1 MGWGTKL
8 AYGWGSL
15 GNNIVY
21 GFVATYLALFYTDEL
36 GITAAAA
43 SLLFL
48 LVRVFDA
55 LFDPIM
61 GMLVDRTSSRWGRF
75 RPYLLLAPP
84 VLALLTVVLFSVP
97 AGNGTTT
104 LVLAYLTYL
113 LWGLSFTAMDVPYWS
128 MSAAL
133 TLDAR
138 ERTSLVMVP
147 RTLASIG
154 FIGVN
159 LVTLPLVGALSWNQ
173 VAILYAVIAVALT
186 WVTFTRVRERK
197 DYVPSPHY
205 GPLEM
210 VRLFR
215 QNTPLQLLLVAM
227 LLTEAA
233 FTIRSI
239 IPAYYLRYNFDAED
253 LVPLFVGIFAITTII
268 GSLLSP
274 LAARTWGKRRAALT
288 GIAVTTV
295 TSLGGWLTGYGSLP
309 PMLFWIAVTGL
320 GYGITNITLLSM
332 LADTVEYGQWKT
344 GRRTE
349 GLVFSTN
356 IFKTKVAS
364 AIGASLPLA
373 LLAAFGY
380 HAGETQTS
388 TTLNG
393 LHATMTLVPGLI
405 GFLAVLPLLRYA
417 LDERRHADLVREL
430 ELNEPPNAPS
440 YMASSPDGAVPD
452 GADPDGTSS
461 SVSSSD
467 VRSPGA
473 GAPKS

>member
-1 MGWGTKL
+1 MTWRTKL

-43 SLLFL
+43 SVLFL
-48 LVRVFDA
+48 VVRVVDA

-75 RPYLLLAPP
+75 RPYLLVAPP
-84 VLALLTVVLFSVP
+84 VLGLLTILIFSVP
-97 AGNGTTT
+97 PGPAA
-104 LVLAYLTYL
+104 LVLAYVTYL
-113 LWGLSFTAMDVPYWS
+113 FWGLSFTAMDVPYWS

-147 RTLASIG
+147 RTLASVG

-159 LVTLPLVGALSWNQ
+159 LVTLPLVGLMSWRN

-186 WVTFTRVRERK
+186 WVTFGKVRERA

-205 GPLEM
+205 GPVEM
-210 VRLFR
+210 LRLFR
-215 QNTPLQLLLVAM
+215 QNGPLQLLLVAM
-227 LLTEAA
+227 LLTEVA

-239 IPAYYLRYNFDAED
+239 IPAYYLRYNFGAEN
-253 LVPLFVGIFAITTII
+253 LVPLFVGVFAITTIA

-274 LAARTWGKRRAALT
+274 WAAAMWGKRRAALG

-295 TSLGGWLTGYGSLP
+295 TSVGGWITGYDSLT
-309 PMLFWIAVTGL
+309 PMLVWIAITGL

-332 LADTVEYGQWKT
+332 LADTVEFGQWKT

-380 HAGETQTS
+380 RAGQTQDLG
-388 TTLNG
+388 TLNG
-393 LHATMTLVPGLI
+393 LHATMTIVPGLI
-405 GFLAVLPLLRYA
+405 GVLAALPLVWYH
-417 LDERRHADLVREL
+417 LDERRHAELVREL
-430 ELNEPPNAPS
+430 A
-440 YMASSPDGAVPD
+440 
-452 GADPDGTSS
+452 
-461 SVSSSD
+461 
-467 VRSPGA
+467 
-473 GAPKS
+473 